1 MNPKDAGFLL
11 LTSCLGDPTRKPL
24 TVARFRELTK
34 KARLMEKP
42 EAQRELTQ
50 QDLQAIG
57 CSLEES
63 NRIIRLLSE
72 EDLLKY
78 YVNQGEK
85 SGCYPITRANS
96 RYPKRLR
103 QTLALEA
110 PGALW
115 YKGDAELLEKP
126 KISLVGSRKLSQDNR
141 RFAEAVGVQCAKQ
154 GYVLVSGHAQGA
166 DSTAENACL
175 DAGGQVISV
184 VSSPLQNHPAQENVL
199 FLAEDGFDI
208 PFTPYRAL
216 SRNRIIHALGEKT
229 FVAQCTGEK
238 GGTWDGTVKNLRFGW
253 SSVFCYADGTATS
266 RELES
271 RGAVLIGEKELQDIS
286 SLQGP
291 TISFL

>member
-1 MNPKDAGFLL
+1 MTPRDAGFLL
-11 LTSCLGDPTRKPL
+11 LTSSLGDPTRKPL
-24 TVARFRELTK
+24 TVARFRELTQ
-34 KARLMEKP
+34 KARIMERP
-42 EAQRELTQ
+42 VQDRELTR

-57 CSLEES
+57 CSIEES

-85 SGCYPITRANS
+85 ADCYPITRVDP
-96 RYPKRLR
+96 RYPQSLR
-103 QTLALEA
+103 KALGLDA
-110 PGALW
+110 PGTLW
-115 YKGDAELLEKP
+115 YKGHIALLEKQ
-126 KISLVGSRKLSQDNR
+126 KIALVGSRQLLEDNR
-141 RFAEAVGVQCAKQ
+141 KFAEAVGTACARQ

-166 DSTAENACL
+166 DSVAENACL
-175 DAGGQVISV
+175 AAGGQVISV
-184 VSSPLQNHPAQENVL
+184 VSSPLQSQPLQENVL
-199 FLAEDGFDI
+199 FLAEGGYDI
-208 PFTPYRAL
+208 SFTPYRAL

-253 SSVFCYADGTATS
+253 SSVFCYADGSATS

-271 RGAVLIGEKELQDIS
+271 RGALLIDEKALQDFS
-286 SLQGP
+286 SLQSP